1 MCDFGATLD
10 TEIKHR
16 IILATNN
23 NKLRRYCFRKQDVTL
38 QQLLLHAKSFGDAES
53 QTIEIEKMTEN
64 VVGVTLT
71 RQRQPL
77 QLTRFSK
84 NTQKEGKSSHNSS
97 KICFQCG
104 RNQPHSRYS
113 PVKGEQKGNTKKK
126 VILKDAADQRH
137 GLRGK
142 KPLRI
147 K

>member
-64 VVGVTLT
+64 VVGVTLS
-71 RQRQPL
+71 RKPQPL

-84 NTQKEGKSSHNSS
+84 NTQKGGKSSHNSS
-97 KICFQCG
+97 RKICFQCG
-104 RNQPHSRYS
+104 RNQPHSRYF
-113 PVKGEQKGNTKKK
+113 PVKGKKCNKYQKEGHFERCCRSKTR
-126 VILKDAADQRH
+126 A
-137 GLRGK
+137 
-142 KPLRI
+142 
-147 K
+147 